1 MPETSGFFG
10 IENVLPTVG
19 ARSSARSR
27 HEDGSLR
34 AHGGEWRRG
43 AFAFVLV
50 GALALGGCLAPEK
63 GSASKCGDFG
73 APPRDWR
80 HLRVGVLGDSITDRN
95 QTSTQ
100 NVYWQYLAEWLA
112 WEKTGVYGISGHTS
126 AQIPWQTDQMTTDM
140 GDDVDAVTIL
150 IGTNDY
156 ASSVP
161 LGEWYETA
169 TEPVNWWGNEKP
181 LPVRRYS
188 NDAGTF
194 RGRLNLALEKLKR
207 RYPDAQIVLF
217 TPIHR
222 AYFWYSET
230 NVQPSENVPNEIG
243 LHIEDYVRAIRE
255 AGQIWS
261 CPVIDLYGESSLSPM
276 LKESHAKLFRS
287 ADRDRLHPNS
297 EGQRRMAAL
306 IYAKLQSLP
315 GTFRR

>member
-1 MPETSGFFG
+1 M
-10 IENVLPTVG
+10 
-19 ARSSARSR
+19 RSSP
-27 HEDGSLR
+27 
-34 AHGGEWRRG
+34 
-43 AFAFVLV
+43 FVFVLA
-50 GALALGGCLAPEK
+50 GALALGGCAT
-63 GSASKCGDFG
+63 STKCPVSGVGDFG
-73 APPRDWR
+73 APPHDWR
-80 HLRVGVLGDSITDRN
+80 GLRVGVLGDSITDRN
-95 QTSTQ
+95 QTSSQ
-100 NVYWQYLAEWLA
+100 NVYWQYLAKWFA

-126 AQIPWQTDQMTTDM
+126 ELIPWQTDQMAADM

-169 TEPVNWWGNEKP
+169 TEPVNWWGKEKP
-181 LPVRRYS
+181 MAVRRYS
-188 NDAGTF
+188 QDKGTF

-243 LHIEDYVRAIRE
+243 LHIEDYVQAIRE

-261 CPVIDLYGESSLSPM
+261 CPVIDLYGESSLTPM

-287 ADRDRLHPNS
+287 SDKDRLHPNS

-306 IYAKLQSLP
+306 IYTKLQSLP
-315 GTFRR
+315 GAFRR

>member
-1 MPETSGFFG
+1 M
-10 IENVLPTVG
+10 
-19 ARSSARSR
+19 RSSP
-27 HEDGSLR
+27 
-34 AHGGEWRRG
+34 
-43 AFAFVLV
+43 FVFVLA
-50 GALALGGCLAPEK
+50 GALALGGCAT
-63 GSASKCGDFG
+63 STKCPVSGVGDFG
-73 APPRDWR
+73 APPHDWR
-80 HLRVGVLGDSITDRN
+80 GLRVGVLGDSITDRN
-95 QTSTQ
+95 QTSSQ
-100 NVYWQYLAEWLA
+100 NVYWQYLAKWFA

-126 AQIPWQTDQMTTDM
+126 ELIPWQTDQMAADM

-169 TEPVNWWGNEKP
+169 TEPVNWWGKEKP
-181 LPVRRYS
+181 MSVRRYS
-188 NDAGTF
+188 QDKGTF

-243 LHIEDYVRAIRE
+243 LHIEDYVQAIRE

-261 CPVIDLYGESSLSPM
+261 CPVIDLYGESSLTPM

-287 ADRDRLHPNS
+287 SDKDRLHPNS

-306 IYAKLQSLP
+306 IYTKLQSLP